1 MENSIIP
8 TLSLQ
13 SLRLFSFNVYHDLF
27 PRGKEPS
34 FPQIIAVADCFD
46 RDEFVMPR
54 EVVIG
59 SGKVVNDFGEL
70 LDCDQTFAFRFDVS
84 SVIECDNYKDVLVTV
99 SADEFG
105 HGVAYIDRE
114 NVELLFKGLFK
125 KSVSLARPLN
135 DYARDPENYK
145 EPCASGIDRYQ
156 LDVLARV
163 AKALDRANGGNA
175 AVGRVIKLGKAIV
188 EKVGFTDTSFR
199 REGRLIDARE
209 SLYQQAKEDNGE
221 TLQELIES
229 APIVDGK
236 VHNIHPE
243 TGKFCSFHPNLCV
256 VEPDTDELLEKSN
269 YLISLSALCTVLS
282 FKALMAFDLEFVPSM
297 VAIALKANNLLE
309 GLACAYYAAPCD
321 SSKPDLLIPRETAY
335 ILCAIFDRGYYMSDL
350 VSYIKAADC
359 AAAKFFAEG
368 SYKNYDIGLLPFE
381 ISLVG
386 TTADAPDAAAT
397 PKAQKSVD
405 ASTTIA
411 PEDAAKVAQGVAETT
426 DAIVLNSDEPKAL
439 EPEQVQA
446 PEQVPELSAPDADFE
461 LNPNAKHRLEVAM
474 EAALGERDSS
484 LDAEQDA
491 LAKELQA
498 QIDAEAAESARMG
511 FESAYN
517 DLETA
522 DSADPSYWGDP
533 DDDQEFD
540 SANVNADSASDA
552 FNGTDGADMSE
563 PLSAE
568 QDALKSA
575 VHASTHLPVPTAPIS
590 MAQDDQGKDLQT
602 DFLPDE
608 WRDWDQ
614 AVAGV
619 YIPNVGTVAILP
631 GDEAAGDYGC
641 FSDIYRDSLIED
653 FDPESYVSIVDDPEF
668 VELRDAEDNALQG
681 RNPYAAESGVVAN
694 SFGLDSV
701 QELTYEKPMLK
712 PRGWGSFDFE
722 STNPYFNE
730 STKRFEVDLKGG
742 CNELER
748 FTLKGIVLRF
758 IPVEP
763 NMYRLPDGGAFVTFG
778 FTNSRKSTLV
788 DVDSFF
794 KAWLNL
800 LHEKIQGCDVAELY
814 QFGQKEIP
822 LTKVLK
828 RDLFRLVLDWGGTF
842 VPLQALL
849 RLSDNY
855 NSILLDSALFCLR
868 VGEVRV
874 KNAADVYAA

>member
-13 SLRLFSFNVYHDLF
+13 SLRLFTFNNYHDLF

-34 FPQIIAVADCFD
+34 FPELIAASHDFAYADFA
-46 RDEFVMPR
+46 MPR

-59 SGKVVNDFGEL
+59 NGSYKDESSGEVYDSRK
-70 LDCDQTFAFRFDVS
+70 TFAFRFDVP
-84 SVIECDNYKDVLVTV
+84 SVIECDNYNDVLVTV

-105 HGVAYIDRE
+105 HGTAYIDRE
-114 NVELLFKGLFK
+114 NVELLFKDLFK
-125 KSVSLARPLN
+125 KSVSLSRPLN
-135 DYARDPENYK
+135 DYARDPGNSK
-145 EPCASGIDRYQ
+145 EPCAAGIDRYQ
-156 LDVLARV
+156 LDVLVRV
-163 AKALDRANGGNA
+163 ANALDRANGGGA
-175 AVGRVIKLGKAIV
+175 ATGRVIKLAKAIV
-188 EKVGFTDTSFR
+188 EKVGFTDTYSQ
-199 REGRLIDARE
+199 REGLLIDARM
-209 SLYQQAKEDNGE
+209 SLYQQALKDNGE
-221 TLQELIES
+221 TLRELIES
-229 APIVDGK
+229 APVVDGK

-243 TGKFCSFHPNLCV
+243 SGEFCSFHPNLCV
-256 VEPDTDELLEKSN
+256 VEPDSDELLEKSN
-269 YLISLSALCTVLS
+269 YLISFSAFCTVLNYS
-282 FKALMAFDLEFVPSM
+282 AMSAFELDIVPSM
-297 VAIALKANNLLE
+297 LAIALKANNLLD
-309 GLACAYYAAPCD
+309 GLGRAYYAAPCD

-335 ILCAIFDRGYYMSDL
+335 ILFAMFDRGYRLNNLSF
-350 VSYIKAADC
+350 YIKAADF

-368 SYKNYDIGLLPFE
+368 CYNGYGLGLLPFE

-386 TTADAPDAAAT
+386 TTADAPDAATAA
-397 PKAQKSVD
+397 PKAQETV
-405 ASTTIA
+405 ATETTIA
-411 PEDAAKVAQGVAETT
+411 PEDAAKVAMGVTETA

-446 PEQVPELSAPDADFE
+446 PELGAPNLDLSAEA
-461 LNPNAKHRLEVAM
+461 NRRLGAAM
-474 EAALGERDSS
+474 AAALGERDSS

-491 LAKELQA
+491 LAAELQA
-498 QIDAEAAESARMG
+498 QLDAEAAESARMG
-511 FESAYN
+511 FESVCN

-522 DSADPSYWGDP
+522 DSADPSYWGDQEL
-533 DDDQEFD
+533 DQEFGNA
-540 SANVNADSASDA
+540 SINVERASNAS
-552 FNGTDGADMSE
+552 NGTDGGDMSE
-563 PLSAE
+563 PLTTE
-568 QDALKSA
+568 QDTLKSA
-575 VHASTHLPVPTAPIS
+575 VHASTHLPALTAPIS

-631 GDEAAGDYGC
+631 SDEAAGDYGC
-641 FSDIYRDSLIED
+641 FSDVYRDSLIED

-694 SFGLDSV
+694 SFGLDGV

-722 STNPYFNE
+722 TTNPYFNE
-730 STKRFEVDLKGG
+730 STKRFEVDLEGG
-742 CNELER
+742 CNELEH

-758 IPVEP
+758 VPVEP

>member
-13 SLRLFSFNVYHDLF
+13 SLRLFTFNNYHDLF

-34 FPQIIAVADCFD
+34 FPRVLAVVEQLDSLDFA
-46 RDEFVMPR
+46 MPAKL
-54 EVVIG
+54 VIG
-59 SGKVVNDFGEL
+59 NGQFYSRALRRVTESGK
-70 LDCDQTFAFRFDVS
+70 TYAYRFDVP
-84 SVIECDNYKDVLVTV
+84 SVIECDNYRDVLVSVRT
-99 SADEFG
+99 DEFG
-105 HGVAYIDRE
+105 HGTAYIDRE

-125 KSVSLARPLN
+125 KSVSLSRPLN
-135 DYARDPENYK
+135 DYARDPENCK
-145 EPCASGIDRYQ
+145 EPCASGIDLYQ
-156 LDVLARV
+156 LDVLVRV
-163 AKALDRANGGNA
+163 ASALDRANKNNA
-175 AVGRVIKLGKAIV
+175 ATGRVIKLAKAIV
-188 EKVGFTDTSFR
+188 EKVGLKER
-199 REGRLIDARE
+199 
-209 SLYQQAKEDNGE
+209 SLLGKYNATRSLKEQAEEDNGE
-221 TLQELIES
+221 TLRELIES
-229 APIVDGK
+229 APVVDGK
-236 VHNIHPE
+236 VHSIHLVNDAYNRPYR
-243 TGKFCSFHPNLCV
+243 PDVCV
-256 VEPDTDELLEKSN
+256 VEPDTEELLNQSN
-269 YLISLSALCTVLS
+269 YLISLSAFCAALTATVLECVE
-282 FKALMAFDLEFVPSM
+282 LDLVPSM
-297 VAIALKANNLLE
+297 VAIALKANGLLN
-309 GLACAYYAAPCD
+309 GLGRAYYAAPCD
-321 SSKPDLLIPRETAY
+321 SSKADLLIPRETAL
-335 ILCAIFDRGYYMSDL
+335 ILCFMFGTEFD
-350 VSYIKAADC
+350 VSKATAYIESADFAATL
-359 AAAKFFAEG
+359 FFAEG
-368 SYKNYDIGLLPFE
+368 RHANYSVGLMPFE
-381 ISLVG
+381 NTLVG
-386 TTADAPDAAAT
+386 TTADAPDAATAA
-397 PKAQKSVD
+397 PKAQETV
-405 ASTTIA
+405 ATEATIA
-411 PEDAAKVAQGVAETT
+411 PENAAKVAMGVAETAG
-426 DAIVLNSDEPKAL
+426 AIVINPEPKAL

-474 EAALGERDSS
+474 EAAFGLRNPV

-491 LAKELQA
+491 LAAELQA
-498 QIDAEAAESARMG
+498 QLDAEAAESARMG
-511 FESAYN
+511 LESVYN

-533 DDDQEFD
+533 DDNQEFD
-540 SANVNADSASDA
+540 SANVNADSASNA
-552 FNGTDGADMSE
+552 FNDVDGGDMSE
-563 PLSAE
+563 PLTPE

-590 MAQDDQGKDLQT
+590 MAQDDQGQDLQT

-631 GDEAAGDYGC
+631 SDEAAGDYGC
-641 FSDIYRDSLIED
+641 FSDVYRDSLIED

-722 STNPYFNE
+722 TTNPYFNE
-730 STKRFEVDLKGG
+730 STKRFEVDLEGG

-758 IPVEP
+758 VPVEP

-828 RDLFRLVLDWGGTF
+828 RDLFRLVLDWGGIF

>member
-13 SLRLFSFNVYHDLF
+13 SLRLFTFNNYHELF
-27 PRGKEPS
+27 PRKEPS
-34 FPQIIAVADCFD
+34 FPRVLAVVEQLD
-46 RDEFVMPR
+46 RLDFAMPAKL
-54 EVVIG
+54 VIG
-59 SGKVVNDFGEL
+59 NGQFYSRALRRVTESGK
-70 LDCDQTFAFRFDVS
+70 TYAYRFDVPA
-84 SVIECDNYKDVLVTV
+84 VIECDNYRDVLVNVRT
-99 SADEFG
+99 DEFG
-105 HGVAYIDRE
+105 HGTAYIDRE

-125 KSVSLARPLN
+125 KSVSLSRPLN
-135 DYARDPENYK
+135 DYARAPENCK
-145 EPCASGIDRYQ
+145 EPCAAGIDLYQ
-156 LDVLARV
+156 LDVLVRV
-163 AKALDRANGGNA
+163 ASALDRANKSDA
-175 AVGRVIKLGKAIV
+175 ATGRVIKLAKAIV
-188 EKVGFTDTSFR
+188 EKVGLK
-199 REGRLIDARE
+199 EH
-209 SLYQQAKEDNGE
+209 SLLGKYNATRSLKEQAEEDNGE
-221 TLQELIES
+221 TLRELIES
-229 APIVDGK
+229 APVVDGK
-236 VHNIHPE
+236 VHNIHLVNDAYYACYRPDV
-243 TGKFCSFHPNLCV
+243 CV
-256 VEPDTDELLEKSN
+256 VEPDTEELLNQSN
-269 YLISLSALCTVLS
+269 YLISLSAFCAALTATVLECVE
-282 FKALMAFDLEFVPSM
+282 LDLVPSM
-297 VAIALKANNLLE
+297 VAIALKANGLLN
-309 GLACAYYAAPCD
+309 GLGRAYYAAPCD
-321 SSKPDLLIPRETAY
+321 SSKADLLIPRETAL
-335 ILCAIFDRGYYMSDL
+335 ILCFMFGTEFD
-350 VSYIKAADC
+350 VSKATAYIESADFAATL
-359 AAAKFFAEG
+359 FFAEG
-368 SYKNYDIGLLPFE
+368 RHANYSVGLMPFE
-381 ISLVG
+381 NTLVG

-405 ASTTIA
+405 ASTSIA
-411 PEDAAKVAQGVAETT
+411 PENAAKVAMGVAETAE
-426 DAIVLNSDEPKAL
+426 AIVLNSDEPKAL

-461 LNPNAKHRLEVAM
+461 LDPNAKHRLAVAM
-474 EAALGERDSS
+474 EAAFGLRDPV

-491 LAKELQA
+491 LVGELQA
-498 QIDAEAAESARMG
+498 QLDAEAAESARMG

-522 DSADPSYWGDP
+522 DSADPSYWVDP

-540 SANVNADSASDA
+540 SANVNADSASNA
-552 FNGTDGADMSE
+552 FNDADGGDMSE
-563 PLSAE
+563 PLTPE
-568 QDALKSA
+568 QDALKRA
-575 VHASTHLPVPTAPIS
+575 VDASTHLPVPTAPIS

-722 STNPYFNE
+722 TTNPYFNE

-742 CNELER
+742 CNELEH

-874 KNAADVYAA
+874 KNVADVYAA

>member
-1 MENSIIP
+1 METSIIP

-13 SLRLFSFNVYHDLF
+13 SLRLFNLRNHCDLF

-46 RDEFVMPR
+46 RDEFVLPR

-59 SGKVVNDFGEL
+59 SGKVVNDLGEL
-70 LDCDQTFAFRFDVS
+70 WDCDQTFAFRFDVP

-114 NVELLFKGLFK
+114 NVELLFKGLFN
-125 KSVSLARPLN
+125 KSVSLSRPLN
-135 DYARDPENYK
+135 DYARDPANYK

-156 LDVLARV
+156 LDVLVRV

-269 YLISLSALCTVLS
+269 YLISLSALCTALS

-335 ILCAIFDRGYYMSDL
+335 ILCAIFDRGYCMSDL

-446 PEQVPELSAPDADFE
+446 PELGAPNLDLSAE
-461 LNPNAKHRLEVAM
+461 VNRRLGAAM
-474 EAALGERDSS
+474 AAALGERDSS

-511 FESAYN
+511 LESVYN

-533 DDDQEFD
+533 DDDQEFKD
-540 SANVNADSASDA
+540 ADVNADSASDA

-568 QDALKSA
+568 QDAFKSA

-631 GDEAAGDYGC
+631 SDEAAGDYGC
-641 FSDIYRDSLIED
+641 FSDVYRDSLIED
-653 FDPESYVSIVDDPEF
+653 FDPESYVSIIDDPEF

-701 QELTYEKPMLK
+701 HEITYQKPMLR
-712 PRGWGSFDFE
+712 PRGYGSFEFE

-742 CNELER
+742 CDELER

-758 IPVEP
+758 IPVDP
-763 NMYRLPDGGAFVTFG
+763 DMYRLPDGGAFVTFG

-822 LTKVLK
+822 LTKALK
-828 RDLFRLVLDWGGTF
+828 RDLFRLVLDWGGVF
-842 VPLQALL
+842 VPLHALL
-849 RLSDNY
+849 EATIDYS
-855 NSILLDSALFCLR
+855 STLLNSALFCLY

>member
-13 SLRLFSFNVYHDLF
+13 SLRLFASNNYYDLF

-34 FPQIIAVADCFD
+34 FPRVLSVVEQLD
-46 RDEFVMPR
+46 RLDFAMPSKL
-54 EVVIG
+54 VIG
-59 SGKVVNDFGEL
+59 NGQFDSHIYGRNASCEK
-70 LDCDQTFAFRFDVS
+70 TFAYRFDVP
-84 SVIECDNYKDVLVTV
+84 SVIECDNCKDVLVSVRT
-99 SADEFG
+99 DEFG
-105 HGVAYIDRE
+105 HGTAYIDRE

-125 KSVSLARPLN
+125 KSVSLSRPLN
-135 DYARDPENYK
+135 DYARDPGNSK
-145 EPCASGIDRYQ
+145 ELCAAGIDLYQ
-156 LDVLARV
+156 LDVLVRV
-163 AKALDRANGGNA
+163 AAALDRSNENHA
-175 AVGRVIKLGKAIV
+175 ATGRVIKLAKAIV
-188 EKVGFTDTSFR
+188 EKV
-199 REGRLIDARE
+199 
-209 SLYQQAKEDNGE
+209 SLEEHGLMGKYEATKSLEKQAMEDNGE
-221 TLQELIES
+221 TLRELIES
-229 APIVDGK
+229 APVVDGK
-236 VHNIHPE
+236 VHNIHIVGE
-243 TGKFCSFHPNLCV
+243 FSFYCPDVCV
-256 VEPDTDELLEKSN
+256 VEPDTEELLDQSN
-269 YLISLSALCTVLS
+269 YLVSLSAFSAGLTATVLDCVE
-282 FKALMAFDLEFVPSM
+282 LDRVPSM
-297 VAIALKANNLLE
+297 VAIALKANNLLD
-309 GLACAYYAAPCD
+309 GLSRAYYAAPCD
-321 SSKPDLLIPRETAY
+321 SSKPDLLIPRETALTLCFMFGNEFNVGKATTY
-335 ILCAIFDRGYYMSDL
+335 IR
-350 VSYIKAADC
+350 AADF
-359 AAAKFFAEG
+359 AARLFFAEG
-368 SYKNYDIGLLPFE
+368 RHANYSLGLMPFE
-381 ISLVG
+381 NTLVG
-386 TTADAPDAAAT
+386 TTADAPDAATA
-397 PKAQKSVD
+397 PKAQETAATES
-405 ASTTIA
+405 TIA
-411 PEDAAKVAQGVAETT
+411 PEDAAKVAQGVAETN

-474 EAALGERDSS
+474 AAALGERDSS

-533 DDDQEFD
+533 DDDQEFNNAD
-540 SANVNADSASDA
+540 VNADSASDA

-563 PLSAE
+563 PLTPE

-722 STNPYFNE
+722 TTNPYFNE

-742 CNELER
+742 CNELEH

-778 FTNSRKSTLV
+778 FTNSCKSTLV

-822 LTKVLK
+822 LTKMLK

>member
-13 SLRLFSFNVYHDLF
+13 SLRLFTFNNYHELF
-27 PRGKEPS
+27 PRKEPS
-34 FPQIIAVADCFD
+34 FPEIIAAVDDFAHAD
-46 RDEFVMPR
+46 FVMPR

-59 SGKVVNDFGEL
+59 TGSYKESSGEVY
-70 LDCDQTFAFRFDVS
+70 DCRKTFAFRFDVP

-105 HGVAYIDRE
+105 HGTAYIDRE
-114 NVELLFKGLFK
+114 NVELLFKGLFN
-125 KSVSLARPLN
+125 KSVSLSRPLN

-156 LDVLARV
+156 LDVLVRV

-188 EKVGFTDTSFR
+188 EKVGFNDTYFS
-199 REGRLIDARE
+199 REGHLIDARS
-209 SLYQQAKEDNGE
+209 SLYQQAMEDNGE
-221 TLQELIES
+221 TLRELIES
-229 APIVDGK
+229 APVVDGK
-236 VHNIHPE
+236 VHNIHPV
-243 TGKFCSFHPNLCV
+243 TGCFSSFHPDLCV
-256 VEPDTDELLEKSN
+256 VEPDSDELLEKSN
-269 YLISLSALCTVLS
+269 YLISFSALCTVLNYS
-282 FKALMAFDLEFVPSM
+282 VLQAFDLEFVPSM
-297 VAIALKANNLLE
+297 VAIALKANNLLD
-309 GLACAYYAAPCD
+309 GLARAYYAAPCD

-335 ILCAIFDRGYYMSDL
+335 ILFAIFDRGYRINSL
-350 VSYIKAADC
+350 SFYIKSADY

-368 SYKNYDIGLLPFE
+368 RCSGYGLGLLPFE

-397 PKAQKSVD
+397 PKTQETVV

-411 PEDAAKVAQGVAETT
+411 PEDAAKVAQGVAETA

-446 PEQVPELSAPDADFE
+446 PELGAPNLDLSAEA
-461 LNPNAKHRLEVAM
+461 NRRLGAAM
-474 EAALGERDSS
+474 AAALGERDSS

-511 FESAYN
+511 FESVCN

-552 FNGTDGADMSE
+552 SNGTDGVDMSE
-563 PLSAE
+563 PLTPE

-631 GDEAAGDYGC
+631 SDEAAGDYGC
-641 FSDIYRDSLIED
+641 FSDVYRDSLIED

-722 STNPYFNE
+722 TTNPYFNE

-742 CNELER
+742 CNELEH

>member
-1 MENSIIP
+1 METSIIP

-13 SLRLFSFNVYHDLF
+13 SLRLFNLRNHCDLF

-46 RDEFVMPR
+46 RDEFVLPR

-59 SGKVVNDFGEL
+59 SGKVVNDLGEL
-70 LDCDQTFAFRFDVS
+70 WDCDQTFAFRFDVPA
-84 SVIECDNYKDVLVTV
+84 VIECDNYKDVLVTV

-114 NVELLFKGLFK
+114 NVELLFKGLFN
-125 KSVSLARPLN
+125 KSVSLSRPLN
-135 DYARDPENYK
+135 DYARDPANYK

-156 LDVLARV
+156 LDVLVRV

-269 YLISLSALCTVLS
+269 YLISLSALCTALS

-335 ILCAIFDRGYYMSDL
+335 ILCAIFDRGYCMSDL

-446 PEQVPELSAPDADFE
+446 PELGAPNLDLSAE
-461 LNPNAKHRLEVAM
+461 VNRRLGAAM
-474 EAALGERDSS
+474 AAALGERDSS

-511 FESAYN
+511 LESVYN

-533 DDDQEFD
+533 DDDQEFKD
-540 SANVNADSASDA
+540 ADVNADSASDA

-568 QDALKSA
+568 QDAFKSA

-631 GDEAAGDYGC
+631 SDEAAGDYGC
-641 FSDIYRDSLIED
+641 FSDVYRDSLIED
-653 FDPESYVSIVDDPEF
+653 FDPESYVSIIDDPEF

-701 QELTYEKPMLK
+701 HEITYQKPMLR
-712 PRGWGSFDFE
+712 PRGYGSFEFE

-742 CNELER
+742 CDELER

-758 IPVEP
+758 IPVDP
-763 NMYRLPDGGAFVTFG
+763 DMYRLPDGGAFVTFG

-822 LTKVLK
+822 LTKALK
-828 RDLFRLVLDWGGTF
+828 RDLFRLVLDWGGVF
-842 VPLQALL
+842 VPLHALL
-849 RLSDNY
+849 EATIDYS
-855 NSILLDSALFCLR
+855 STLLNSALFCLY

>member
-13 SLRLFSFNVYHDLF
+13 SLRLFTFNNYHELF
-27 PRGKEPS
+27 PRKEPS
-34 FPQIIAVADCFD
+34 FPEIIAAVDDFAHAD
-46 RDEFVMPR
+46 FVMPR

-59 SGKVVNDFGEL
+59 TGSYKESSGEVY
-70 LDCDQTFAFRFDVS
+70 DCRKTFAFRFDVP

-114 NVELLFKGLFK
+114 NVELLFEGLFK
-125 KSVSLARPLN
+125 KSVSLSRPLN

-156 LDVLARV
+156 LDVLVRV

-188 EKVGFTDTSFR
+188 EKVGFNDTYFS
-199 REGRLIDARE
+199 REGHLIDARQ
-209 SLYQQAKEDNGE
+209 SLYQQALEDNGE
-221 TLQELIES
+221 TLRELIES
-229 APIVDGK
+229 APVVEGK
-236 VHNIHPE
+236 VHNIHPVSGE
-243 TGKFCSFHPNLCV
+243 FSSFHPNLCV
-256 VEPDTDELLEKSN
+256 VEPDSDELLEKSN
-269 YLISLSALCTVLS
+269 YLISFSAFCTVLNYS
-282 FKALMAFDLEFVPSM
+282 VVSAFDLEFVPSM
-297 VAIALKANNLLE
+297 VAIALKANNLLD

-335 ILCAIFDRGYYMSDL
+335 ILFAIFDRGYRINSL
-350 VSYIKAADC
+350 SFYIKSADY

-368 SYKNYDIGLLPFE
+368 RCSGYGLGLLPFE

-386 TTADAPDAAAT
+386 TTADAPDAAAA
-397 PKAQKSVD
+397 PKAQEAV
-405 ASTTIA
+405 ATETTIA
-411 PEDAAKVAQGVAETT
+411 PENAAKVAMGVAETAE
-426 DAIVLNSDEPKAL
+426 AIVINPESKAL

-446 PEQVPELSAPDADFE
+446 PEQVPELGAHDADFE
-461 LNPNAKHRLEVAM
+461 QSPNAKHRLEVAM
-474 EAALGERDSS
+474 AAAFGLRNPV

-491 LAKELQA
+491 LAAELQA
-498 QIDAEAAESARMG
+498 QLDTEAAESARMG
-511 FESAYN
+511 FESACN

-540 SANVNADSASDA
+540 SANVNADSASNA
-552 FNGTDGADMSE
+552 FNGTDGGDMSE
-563 PLSAE
+563 HLTPE

-722 STNPYFNE
+722 TTNPYFNE

-742 CNELER
+742 CNELEH

-822 LTKVLK
+822 LTKALK

-874 KNAADVYAA
+874 KNVADVYAA